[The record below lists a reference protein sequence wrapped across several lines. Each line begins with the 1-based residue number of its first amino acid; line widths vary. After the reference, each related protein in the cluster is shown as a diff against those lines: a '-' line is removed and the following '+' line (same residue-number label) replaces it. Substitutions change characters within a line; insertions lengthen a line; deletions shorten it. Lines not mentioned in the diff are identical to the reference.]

1 MSTPSDTPADPLT
14 TIQFHAT
21 LLLNHVRTFRA
32 DAERYAAVQ
41 HQVLLA
47 GYEDSRRECD
57 LIKNERYKLK
67 KELEDSKKI
76 NEELSRLFD
85 LQKHSVFFSRF
96 KY

>member
-1 MSTPSDTPADPLT
+1 M
-14 TIQFHAT
+14 
-21 LLLNHVRTFRA
+21 
-32 DAERYAAVQ
+32 Q

-57 LIKNERYKLK
+57 LIKNERDKLK